1 MSKMLSQMCQ
11 IGLEKKKKKIKKL
24 KCPLMLLFKKK
35 VGCVVSVFRNLYIR
49 PTFIYFFVI
58 SIICGI
64 STSAD
69 EC

>member
-1 MSKMLSQMCQ
+1 MSNW
-11 IGLEKKKKKIKKL
+11 IGEKKKKKLKKL

-35 VGCVVSVFRNLYIR
+35 VGCVVIVFRNLYIR
-49 PTFIYFFVI
+49 PTFIYFYFFVI